1 MYAEKVAIGAALF
14 TTTEVHMD
22 PTIARF
28 KLFIAGIQR
37 QLTSYLEL
45 HPHANFEEASNT
57 WRTLIDTCHQLIDR
71 REAYIR
77 TRRRGTVRP
86 SWCCDRSL
94 DKLYSRLTAL
104 SQASSWAKSQV
115 EVLVDEMIICFEQ
128 AIEYFIRGA
137 ELWRETAA

>member
-1 MYAEKVAIGAALF
+1 
-14 TTTEVHMD
+14 MD
-22 PTIARF
+22 PIARL
-28 KLFIAGIQR
+28 KSFIFCSQR
-37 QLTSYLEL
+37 QLAAYLAQ
-45 HPHANFEEASNT
+45 HPNANRDEAHNLM
-57 WRTLIDTCHQLIDR
+57 WKTLIDTCHQLIDR

-104 SQASSWAKSQV
+104 SQVSPWAESQV